1 MGCGRSIG
9 TGFLKNDYVL
19 RGKLD
24 LEKFFQTG
32 VEEVFQTGKK
42 KIGMIR
48 NRVRLVPFLADFL

>member
-24 LEKFFQTG
+24 FQTG